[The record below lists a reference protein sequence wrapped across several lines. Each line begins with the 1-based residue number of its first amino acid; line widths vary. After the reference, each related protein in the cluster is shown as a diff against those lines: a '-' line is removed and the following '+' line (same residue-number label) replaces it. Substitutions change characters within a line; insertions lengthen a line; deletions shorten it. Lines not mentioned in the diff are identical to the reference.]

1 MSRRTRVRIDDN
13 VQHIFASKIDAMVD
27 LIQPKDLYLVAGR
40 GTAKTSSIMAKR
52 SMRIIEDMPH
62 SYQVFLS
69 TTYVDALTNVMPAL
83 VEGWLRNGWREG
95 IDYVVDKRPD
105 ASHFKKPYKPPMK
118 YKHTISTRHGV
129 FFNIG
134 SLDQPSGLAGNSYQH
149 LYGDEARLLKKGKLD
164 KISPALRGQD
174 ARFMH
179 STFYMGRTFTTDM
192 PNLMLNDDDWILAL
206 EKEMDQEQIEAALQ
220 AGLILNEIKRE
231 MIANEQMANIS
242 ERARLEKS
250 YKQWMQYWTRIRQD
264 SILFYQA
271 SSFHNLDILTNKFF
285 SNTLTALGPEEFKSA
300 ILSFKVSINKGE
312 RFYYNLTENHF
323 YENGTFNEFYEK
335 YSIKDT
341 ITPSSEA
348 LRFCKTDLPIEAG
361 MDFGKMMSLV
371 TGQQLGDT
379 LFCLKEFHTL
389 APENEE
395 QLAEQ
400 FRIFYRNHR
409 YKYLVLYYD
418 RSGNQNAA
426 IKKDYASSFKEA
438 IEYKNGVATGWTVQ
452 LMSIGQNTIFQAEE
466 HRLANL
472 MFGGKDS
479 NLPKIQID
487 NYNCPNLKSSLELAK
502 TEVKIDRTGSRM
514 LQKDKSSE
522 KKLSLAALPKYST
535 NFSDAFK
542 YFICRSQWLEF
553 ASSKSTF
560 QGFSPG
566 VY

>member
-1 MSRRTRVRIDDN
+1 
-13 VQHIFASKIDAMVD
+13 VQHVFASKVDAMVD
-27 LIQPKDLYLVAGR
+27 LIQPKDLYLIAGR

-83 VEGWLRNGWREG
+83 IEGWLRNGWREG

-105 ASHFKKPYKPPMK
+105 ASHFLKPYKPPMK

-192 PNLMLNDDDWILAL
+192 PNLMLNDDDWILEL

-250 YKQWMQYWTRIRQD
+250 YKQWLQYWTRIRQD

-312 RFYYNLTENHF
+312 RFYYNLSENHF
-323 YENGTFNEFYEK
+323 YENGTMTEYYDK

-341 ITPSSEA
+341 ITASSEA
-348 LRFCKTDLPIEAG
+348 LRFCKTDMPLEAG
-361 MDFGKMMSLV
+361 MDFGNMMSLV
-371 TGQQLGDT
+371 ICQELGDT
-379 LFCLKEFHTL
+379 FFFLKELHTL
-389 APENEE
+389 APDNEE
-395 QLAEQ
+395 HLAEQ
-400 FRIFYRNHR
+400 FRIFFRNHKC
-409 YKYLVLYYD
+409 KYLIYYYD
-418 RSGNQNAA
+418 RSGNNNQQ
-426 IKKDYASSFKEA
+426 IKKDFASSFKKNVEF
-438 IEYKNGVATGWTVQ
+438 KNGVATGWTVQ
-452 LMSIGQNTIFQAEE
+452 LMSEGQNTIFHNEE
-466 HRLANL
+466 QRLSNL

-487 NYNCPNLKSSLELAK
+487 AYNCPNLKSSLQLAK
-502 TEVKIDRTGSRM
+502 TTIKIDSTGSR
-514 LQKDKSSE
+514 LIVKDKSSE
-522 KKLSLAALPKYST
+522 KKLPLHSLPRFST
-535 NFSDAFK
+535 NYSDAFK
-542 YFICRSQWLEF
+542 YIICRPKWLEV
-553 ASSKSTF
+553 ASAKSSY
-560 QGFSPG
+560 QGFAPG